1 MLKLAFVALLLLSLF
16 PAALLIRRY
25 AWATRIFWL
34 CFGAL
39 PFTLSSVPL
48 FDVGII
54 SWEDWYGFVTGIEV
68 TAIDLLAVMAF
79 LILPAH
85 RTPLVYFLPF
95 LFYFAVAA
103 ASIIYAPEPLAAGFA
118 IWQFGRVFLVL
129 GVVAR
134 ACAFEGIPYLMFKGM
149 VIGLF
154 ANFVA
159 VLWQRFGL
167 DLAQNTGLFVH
178 QNTLGM
184 AIHFVLLPHL
194 VMLLS
199 GTRRLIYLGP
209 TIMLSLLALI
219 FTASR
224 GSVGTA
230 AIGMAM
236 TFAVVAMQG
245 LTQRKIA
252 AIAATLVAVALASPV
267 VIATFE
273 KRFERAPLN
282 EEAYDERAAFN
293 NVSAYILKDFPMGIG
308 VNHYVY
314 AAQNFGYSDRGG
326 VMPFEGNRRAIVH
339 NAYLLAAAETGYAGL
354 LAFTLMLLT
363 PLAIAFSNGFRMK
376 DRADGALLIGC
387 GMALVTVY
395 LHSFLEWIIYAKE
408 IQYMMAIAMGI
419 IFGVSSRYRRRSTN

>member
-1 MLKLAFVALLLLSLF
+1 MLKLAFVALLFLSLF

-25 AWATRIFWL
+25 AWLARIFWL
-34 CFGAL
+34 SIGAL
-39 PFTLSSVPL
+39 PFVLPSASFL
-48 FDVGII
+48 DVGFI
-54 SWEDWYGFVTGIEV
+54 SWEEWHGFVTGLEV
-68 TAIDLLAVMAF
+68 TFIDLLVVMAF
-79 LILPAH
+79 FILPRH
-85 RTPLVYFLPF
+85 RTSKIYYIPF
-95 LFYFAVAA
+95 IFYVTVAA
-103 ASIIYAPEPLAAGFA
+103 VSMLSAPEPLAAGFA
-118 IWQFGRVFLVL
+118 IWQFARVFLVMA
-129 GVVAR
+129 VVAR
-134 ACAFEGIPYLMFKGM
+134 ACAFKDVPYLLFNGM
-149 VIGLF
+149 VLGLM

-209 TIMLSLLALI
+209 TITLSLLAVI

-230 AIGMAM
+230 AIGMAA
-236 TFAVVAMQG
+236 TFVVTAMQG
-245 LTQRKIA
+245 ITQRKIA
-252 AIAATLVAVALASPV
+252 TIVASLVAVAVAAPV

-273 KRFERAPLN
+273 KRFERAPIN

-293 NVSAYILKDFPMGIG
+293 NVSAYILEDFPMGIG

-326 VMPFEGNRRAIVH
+326 VLPFEANRRAIVH
-339 NAYLLAAAETGYAGL
+339 NAYLLAAAETGYLGL
-354 LAFTLMLLT
+354 IAFSLMLLT
-363 PLAIAFSNGFRMK
+363 PVAVAFGTGLRIG
-376 DRADGALLIGC
+376 DRADSAILIGC
-387 GMALVTVY
+387 AMALITVY
-395 LHSFLEWIIYAKE
+395 LQSFLEWIIYAKE
-408 IQYMMAIAMGI
+408 IQYMMAITMGI
-419 IFGVSSRYRRRSTN
+419 IFGVSSRHVKGSQS